1 MPTPDYTKYSLEE
14 LRDALSHIDRE
25 RWPERVQ
32 LLDEEIKR
40 RRTNAS
46 SGLKVDEYTKPD
58 DYFVNF
64 DGRTFFRDRR
74 DSRFIPYHQ
83 FEYLSPL
90 PLPEIIQIIKKNIA
104 EEVIVTPF
112 ETSLK
117 TFKGRVGKSSFRINK
132 IRHHVGFFLFVVFLP
147 SAFLPEIEGKIVE
160 MQGDLKTKIMLR
172 FKLHPL
178 TLTVM
183 IILVGLSFLAFLNN
197 AYRSFLDNGAVF
209 EVFLSL
215 FFLVLG
221 LWVTNFGF
229 WSGVDESKKILSELF
244 QAKE

>member
-1 MPTPDYTKYSLEE
+1 M
-14 LRDALSHIDRE
+14 
-25 RWPERVQ
+25 
-32 LLDEEIKR
+32 
-40 RRTNAS
+40 
-46 SGLKVDEYTKPD
+46 
-58 DYFVNF
+58 
-64 DGRTFFRDRR
+64 
-74 DSRFIPYHQ
+74 
-83 FEYLSPL
+83 
-90 PLPEIIQIIKKNIA
+90 
-104 EEVIVTPF
+104 
-112 ETSLK
+112 
-117 TFKGRVGKSSFRINK
+117 
-132 IRHHVGFFLFVVFLP
+132 
-147 SAFLPEIEGKIVE
+147 
-160 MQGDLKTKIMLR
+160 KTKIMLR

-197 AYRSFLDNGAVF
+197 AYRSFLDNSAVF